1 MFEIRKS
8 IKEIISPTID
18 CPERSQQ
25 LPEGESLVR
34 VRTSAEARVR
44 MRVRCR
50 DGTGTGYRPV
60 RSGPVRSGPVPVW
73 ISDRPVCR

>member
-44 MRVRCR
+44 MRVR
-50 DGTGTGYRPV
+50 
-60 RSGPVRSGPVPVW
+60 
-73 ISDRPVCR
+73 